1 MQILVLGMHR
11 SGTSAVIRVLNMM
24 GASLGPPDRVKGA
37 NPENPKGFWEND
49 DVVEL
54 NNQVLAA
61 QGCLWC
67 RLSAFDAS
75 KLTDEALSTL
85 ARRARDLVIGLDGSR
100 PWAVKDPRMCLLLP
114 FWRLLLEVPVCVIVN
129 RNALEVAQSLRTRN
143 HIPLHAG
150 IAMWEL
156 HSLEALRG
164 SLGLPRILIQYAD
177 VIRDPVGSARWLLEK
192 LEGLGV
198 RGLECPGDEEITA
211 FIDPQL
217 YRQKADEAAV
227 ARFLTPSQRR
237 LSDALADGSALDM
250 TDVPSFSDAGLDAL
264 QGYDTTLRMQMR
276 VRQLKDI
283 VEEREGEI
291 RDVQQ
296 RLDESTEDRGRLEAA
311 LREAGQG
318 DTSGAGLAAM
328 AVEMQRLNAR
338 VSALERALGEANE
351 GIREIKGRLSEP

>member
-1 MQILVLGMHR
+1 MQVLVLGMHR

-24 GASLGPPDRVKGA
+24 GAYLGPPERVKGA

-54 NNQVLAA
+54 NNAVLAA

-75 KLTDEALSTL
+75 KLADEALSTL
-85 ARRARDLVIGLDGSR
+85 ERRARDLVIKLDGSR
-100 PWAVKDPRMCLLLP
+100 PWAIKDPRVCLLLP
-114 FWRLLLEVPVCVIVN
+114 FWRPLLEVPVCVIVN

-177 VIRDPVGSARWLLEK
+177 VIRDPVGSVHWLLER
-192 LEGLGV
+192 LEALGV
-198 RGLECPGDEEITA
+198 RGLECPGDEEVRA
-211 FIDPQL
+211 FIDPKL
-217 YRQKADEAAV
+217 YRQKADEVAV
-227 ARFLTPSQRR
+227 TRFMTPSQHR

-250 TDVPSFSDAGLDAL
+250 TDVPSLSDAGLEAL
-264 QGYDTTLRMQMR
+264 RGYDTTLRMQMR

-283 VEEREGEI
+283 VEEREREI
-291 RDVQQ
+291 RNVQQ
-296 RLDESTEDRGRLEAA
+296 RLDEITEDRARLEAA
-311 LREAGQG
+311 LREAGEEG
-318 DTSGAGLAAM
+318 TSGAGLAAM
-328 AVEMQRLNAR
+328 AVELQRLNAR
-338 VSALERALGEANE
+338 VSALERALAEANE
-351 GIREIKGRLSEP
+351 GIREIKARLGEP